1 MAQYGKAEYWESRYS
16 KDPDPFD
23 WYQSYSSS
31 PALRDIIRKSVY
43 VFLLPASVGS
53 PTPLLPPDP
62 TRARRPPAATIL
74 IPGCGSSRMTE
85 EMLADG
91 FVNGIVSVDQSRAI
105 IQALEDRAKGQPS
118 LQCACAAAPG
128 FRGRGGAS
136 ARPIDLDPL
145 AHTPAPTTSFLSTQ
159 SR

>member
-1 MAQYGKAEYWESRYS
+1 MC
-16 KDPDPFD
+16 
-23 WYQSYSSS
+23 SYF
-31 PALRDIIRKSVY
+31 LR
-43 VFLLPASVGS
+43 GS
-53 PTPLLPPDP
+53 PHTTHTLFFTARPNP
-62 TRARRPPAATIL
+62 RRPPAATIL

-91 FVNGIVSVDQSRAI
+91 FVNGIVSVDQSHAI

-128 FRGRGGAS
+128 LPW
-136 ARPIDLDPL
+136 RPIDLD
-145 AHTPAPTTSFLSTQ
+145 PAPTTSFLSAQ